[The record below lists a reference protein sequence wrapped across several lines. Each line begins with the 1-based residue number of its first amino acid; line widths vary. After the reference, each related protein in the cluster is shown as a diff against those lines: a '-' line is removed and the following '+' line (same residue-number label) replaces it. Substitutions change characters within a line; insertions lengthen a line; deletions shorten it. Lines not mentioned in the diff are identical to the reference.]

1 MTIVTEDNTATPV
14 PSGAGEDA
22 VEQAMA
28 AAVKDVTKVGDLLDV
43 LRRGRLWVPLP
54 DDGQPVTDGSAVTL
68 PTVTYLGSEFVP
80 AYTSAVR
87 LLQSAPEPADGH
99 ASPLIPHVV
108 VKAADLAR
116 LLPAALGIALNPGAG
131 ESVPVYPEGVAYL
144 AAAPDAGPD
153 AELNAEPDGGP
164 DAGPGGRIS
173 VGPPPT
179 EPGGLFA
186 GIRSGLLE
194 VPAARSA
201 AAAWLSV
208 EFAGEGLIIS
218 VTLDD
223 PNDGAVQAAAIR
235 VVERAAAAAPQDG
248 GFPIDITFPGEG
260 EPDRVDEWI
269 SAFATPF
276 YLRR

>member
-1 MTIVTEDNTATPV
+1 MTMITQHGSAAPV
-14 PSGAGEDA
+14 PADAGHDA
-22 VEQAMA
+22 VEQALA
-28 AAVKDVTKVGDLLDV
+28 AAVKDVTRVGELLDE

-68 PTVTYLGSEFVP
+68 PTVTYLGAEFVP
-80 AYTSAVR
+80 AFTSAVR
-87 LLQSAPEPADGH
+87 LLHSAPEPADGF

-108 VKAADLAR
+108 VRAADLAR

-144 AAAPDAGPD
+144 AAVPETEETDE
-153 AELNAEPDGGP
+153 AEEAEPGS
-164 DAGPGGRIS
+164 RIS

-179 EPGGLFA
+179 EPQGLFA
-186 GIRSGLLE
+186 GIRAGLRA
-194 VPAARSA
+194 VPGARSA

-218 VTLDD
+218 VSLDD
-223 PNDGAVQAAAIR
+223 PGDDAAQAAVISA
-235 VVERAAAAAPQDG
+235 VEQAVAATPDDG
-248 GFPIDITFPGEG
+248 GYPIDVTFPGEG

-276 YLRR
+276 YLRG